1 MIAATRITRGP
12 HRVLRRLVRKLAKP
26 LLLTL
31 NQWARERS
39 EDNVFAL
46 IWDREQIS
54 RQIAAEKHHQVKLEL
69 RRKEI
74 AGW

>member
-12 HRVLRRLVRKLAKP
+12 FRVVRRLARKALKP
-26 LLLTL
+26 LLLTV
-31 NQWARERS
+31 NQWARDRS

-46 IWDREQIS
+46 IWDREQVS